1 MAPCCVKDSSVDLR
15 CVGNAGI
22 VGKKRGKLCWESRR
36 GLDVIHLRQE
46 PFPISGGWFV
56 LDRVALTSGVAED
69 RKSLLDANG
78 NQGSQ
83 ITLKMFKKKKSKS
96 RDFSCLDC
104 PTPCNLSTLSH
115 VAVDPI
121 M

>member
-1 MAPCCVKDSSVDLR
+1 MDLR

-83 ITLKMFKKKKSKS
+83 ITLKMFKKKKVRESPETFPAWTIPPLAIS
-96 RDFSCLDC
+96 LLSATWLW
-104 PTPCNLSTLSH
+104 TPLCE
-115 VAVDPI
+115 V
-121 M
+121 

>member
-1 MAPCCVKDSSVDLR
+1 MAPCCVKDSSVDVR

-83 ITLKMFKKKKSKS
+83 ITLKMFKKKKVK
-96 RDFSCLDC
+96 
-104 PTPCNLSTLSH
+104 
-115 VAVDPI
+115 V
-121 M
+121 